1 MALSTVF
8 LASSL
13 CVPQTQNRPLSVPK
27 SHSVLSPTTSSL
39 ILPPQAT
46 KKFHFQ
52 NQPLK
57 SNRSVGTVKALQ
69 SDENGRIYKNVEVFS
84 WEHLHESLAHDVVE
98 LSRQAIDDKGTF
110 TVALADTSS
119 IRFLSNLVKSEYS
132 NRIDWS
138 KWQFFW
144 VEEEVFLPSY
154 TLRKTR
160 FFPNEILHR
169 VAYAEFL
176 SMVQK
181 AGTLNVVTIDYDISA
196 KEEAAERYSRNLREW
211 TERGYLRSA
220 ASGHPKFD
228 LMLLGME
235 ADGRVGSLIPNNPVL
250 DERDRW
256 VTHVVHE
263 TETPRLTLTLPVI
276 NSSSYIAMVVTGE
289 DNANAVYSALNE
301 EIDPRAPRKIP
312 AKFISPLDGQLMW
325 YLDRAAASRLFKQ
338 ELHIDQRY

>member
-1 MALSTVF
+1 MALPTVF

-13 CVPQTQNRPLSVPK
+13 CIPQTQNRPLSVPK
-27 SHSVLSPTTSSL
+27 SHSVLSPATSSL

-52 NQPLK
+52 DQPLK
-57 SNRSVGTVKALQ
+57 SSRSVGTVKALQ
-69 SDENGRIYKNVEVFS
+69 SDENGRVYKNVEVFS

-98 LSRQAIDDKGTF
+98 LSRQAIDDKGSF

-138 KWQFFW
+138 KWQFFLGGRGS
-144 VEEEVFLPSY
+144 VLAELYVKENAIFPQRDPPQGR
-154 TLRKTR
+154 LRR
-160 FFPNEILHR
+160 ISLH
-169 VAYAEFL
+169 
-176 SMVQK
+176 
-181 AGTLNVVTIDYDISA
+181 A

-235 ADGRVGSLIPNNPVL
+235 ADGRVGSLIPNNPFL
-250 DERDRW
+250 DERDS
-256 VTHVVHE
+256 
-263 TETPRLTLTLPVI
+263 
-276 NSSSYIAMVVTGE
+276 NGVTGE

-301 EIDPRAPRKIP
+301 EIDPQAPRKIP
-312 AKFISPLDGQLMW
+312 AKFISPLDGQLAW
-325 YLDRAAASRLFKQ
+325 YLDRPAASRLFKQ
-338 ELHIDQRY
+338 ELHVDKRF